1 MHLPPIRSGT
11 SRTDRRQADVSPQSD
26 SSVLPPVTTRTL
38 AAEQARPL
46 AARLDGGAIGA
57 WTLGFATVAYLGL
70 KGGGYDVVVR
80 SQAGIGVWWIVLI
93 GAALGVL
100 PQRRVG
106 RAGLAALGLL
116 AAFAAWSALS
126 ALWSESPERTISET
140 ARVVTLL
147 GVAVLALST
156 VRAQRVRPLV
166 NGIFAAIVG
175 VGVLACLSRLH
186 PAWFGAAR
194 DGPVPG
200 LWLAPVVRPELLE
213 RARGVH
219 GDGRPARAGDRDGR
233 ADAGRALRGARAR
246 CRSLVLTE
254 LLHDLA
260 RRHRWPSASGSSS
273 PSRSRPTA
281 AAGSGSCAWSRRP
294 PRSSS
299 RAPCSARSCATAWAA
314 RSPATKA
321 TSCWSSCSSS
331 SRGSSSCTSARVSPV
346 PPSSRRR
353 CRPCAPSSAAW
364 PGAAVV
370 VALVAGATV
379 FAASGAL
386 ADRWQEFKAPP
397 TATASNDVHRLGT
410 FTGESRYQ
418 VWVSAFDAF
427 KSAPVAG
434 IGAGSFDDWWQRH
447 ATTRESL
454 RNAHS
459 LYAETL
465 GELGLVGITL
475 LLALIALII
484 AAGMRGVRRT
494 TGPPPALLAGATA
507 ACAAFAVAAGV
518 DWLWQVTVLPVCFL
532 LLGAAVL
539 LAPRGQDRDRPPRRG
554 DALALVA
561 FAVVAL
567 VGARRPARRRDATAL
582 QPAGGR
588 GQPAR
593 SRPAPGEH
601 LAPRPALCLL
611 AAAAARTG
619 PGAARRPRRRG
630 GRGAGGASARS
641 PPTGARRSCSPESRP
656 NAAT

>member
-1 MHLPPIRSGT
+1 M
-11 SRTDRRQADVSPQSD
+11 
-26 SSVLPPVTTRTL
+26 TTRTL

-80 SQAGIGVWWIVLI
+80 SQVGIGVWWIVLI

-100 PQRRVG
+100 PQQRVG

-186 PAWFGAAR
+186 PAWFGEPQTAQFLTGSQR
-194 DGPVPG
+194 
-200 LWLAPVVRPELLE
+200 APVLRPELLE

-219 GDGRPARAGDRDGR
+219 GDGRPARAGDRDER
-233 ADAGRALRGARAR
+233 ADGCAARSAALAAVPV
-246 CRSLVLTE
+246 LVLTGFFTISRGGILAVGVGLLVALAITPDRGRWLGKLCLVAAGAAILVKGALQRDELRDGVSSALSRHQGDE
-254 LLHDLA
+254 LLVIVL
-260 RRHRWPSASGSSS
+260 
-273 PSRSRPTA
+273 
-281 AAGSGSCAWSRRP
+281 
-294 PRSSS
+294 
-299 RAPCSARSCATAWAA
+299 
-314 RSPATKA
+314 
-321 TSCWSSCSSS
+321 
-331 SRGSSSCTSARVSPV
+331 
-346 PPSSRRR
+346 
-353 CRPCAPSSAAW
+353 
-364 PGAAVV
+364 VV
-370 VALVAGATV
+370 VAGIVLVHVGASLARAAQLAPSLPGRAPRAAPPGLGRGRSSPLVAGATV
-379 FAASGAL
+379 FVASGAL
-386 ADRWQEFKAPP
+386 ADRWQEFKSPP
-397 TATASNDVHRLGT
+397 HAWTANDVHRLAT

-418 VWVSAFDAF
+418 VWVSSLDAF

-434 IGAGSFDDWWQRH
+434 IGAGSFDNWWERH

-475 LLALIALII
+475 LLGLIALII
-484 AAGMRGVRRT
+484 AAGVRGVRRT

-539 LAPRGQDRDRPPRRG
+539 APARAGPRPPAAPQGRASRSC
-554 DALALVA
+554 AI
-561 FAVVAL
+561 AVVAL
-567 VGARRPARRRDATAL
+567 VGLGIPLAGATQL
-582 QPAGGR
+582 
-588 GQPAR
+588 R
-593 SRPAPGEH
+593 SSQQ
-601 LAPRPALCLL
+601 
-611 AAAAARTG
+611 AAAANQLDPALRQASTS
-619 PGAARRPRRRG
+619 RRVQPFASSPLLQRALVLELRG
-630 GRGAGGASARS
+630 DLAGRGVGRARGASARS